1 MSKTKA
7 ENILYNRRK
16 DSRKF
21 LLLSEDTGIQQ
32 TDKTELRTL
41 TNDRLST
48 VELISRDYFFREK
61 KNLKIAERKEIEMQ
75 DEDK

>member
-7 ENILYNRRK
+7 ENIQYKRRK

-32 TDKTELRTL
+32 TDKTELMTL

-48 VELISRDYFFREK
+48 GEVISRDYFLRK
-61 KNLKIAERKEIEMQ
+61 KS
-75 DEDK
+75 